1 MTLGATSS
9 GVLCIGRLYCDLI
22 FTDVPR
28 MPTLGTETFAGGLE
42 FHAGGGAYITAAW
55 LASLGRAAALASYLP
70 PTPFR
75 EKVVGEIAA
84 ANVDLSM
91 SSAMPEG
98 QAPQLTVSISTDGD
112 RAFLTHQPGPPFP
125 EFTATD
131 IRRAGVRHV
140 HIGELKTLTTRPE
153 VLKAARQAG
162 VTLSLDCGWDDNVD
176 AAGLEPLL
184 AEVDVFL
191 PNASEAEA
199 LRRLGVAL
207 DGPGLTVIK
216 HGAEGAT
223 VTVDGQAIRVGAPKV
238 SYVDPTGAGDAF
250 NAGFLDAWLAGAK
263 AEACLVAG
271 NATGARA
278 VSGCGG
284 FPSEFASTCA
294 AETLIN

>member
-1 MTLGATSS
+1 MTSGAASS
-9 GVLCIGRLYCDLI
+9 GVLCVGRLYCDLI
-22 FTDVPR
+22 FTNVPR

-42 FHAGGGAYITAAW
+42 VHAGGGAYITAAW
-55 LASLGRAAALASYLP
+55 LASLGHAAALASYLP
-70 PTPFR
+70 PPPFR
-75 EKVVGEIAA
+75 ETVAGEIAMA
-84 ANVDLSM
+84 GVDLSL
-91 SSAMPEG
+91 SSIMPDG

-125 EFTATD
+125 ELTATD

-153 VLKAARQAG
+153 VLKVAREAG
-162 VTLSLDCGWDDNVD
+162 ATLSLDCGWDDNVD
-176 AAGLEPLL
+176 AAGLEALL
-184 AEVDVFL
+184 AEIDVFL

-216 HGAEGAT
+216 RGAEGAT
-223 VTVDGQAIRVGAPKV
+223 VTVDGQTIRVGAPKV
-238 SYVDPTGAGDAF
+238 SYIDPTGAGDAF
-250 NAGFLDAWLAGAK
+250 NAGFLDAWLSGQET
-263 AEACLVAG
+263 EACLIAG

-284 FPSEFASTCA
+284 FPPEFASRRT
-294 AETLIN
+294 AEAVSN